1 MSDKVNGEGTQTP
14 RPVLARPAVCIEV
27 GLPSGERLILP
38 VEVAAQLADD
48 IVSVIDNMQNA
59 IKKAPGPHIVVPGKD
74 F

>member
-1 MSDKVNGEGTQTP
+1 MSDKVNGNGEQP
-14 RPVLARPAVCIEV
+14 RLVLARPVVCIEV

-38 VEVAAQLADD
+38 VEIAAQLADD
-48 IVSVIDNMQNA
+48 IVSAIDNMQNA